1 MTHFKKYY
9 SQNTLLNSVTEF
21 QTQLEIQ
28 RETQLNYNSINIKSD
43 LQLST
48 SKILT
53 LLSYTLQFSVCV
65 EKSFLHLGHMA
76 YKKSTHTNFAK
87 VA

>member
-65 EKSFLHLGHMA
+65 EKSFKHLGYMG
-76 YKKSTHTNFAK
+76 YKKFTHTNFAK